1 MLKTAKPGTGFIQDK
16 NSYEYDGVVY
26 EVDGKHVV
34 LDYSKREREAAEI
47 YKETFGGEIYMMPRV
62 LDPQNIST
70 PDYLINGDRFDLK
83 TITGRSNKVVYNAVA
98 KKKSRQKILYWI

>member
-34 LDYSKREREAAEI
+34 LDYSKREREAAVI
-47 YKETFGGEIYMMPRV
+47 R
-62 LDPQNIST
+62 
-70 PDYLINGDRFDLK
+70 
-83 TITGRSNKVVYNAVA
+83 
-98 KKKSRQKILYWI
+98 